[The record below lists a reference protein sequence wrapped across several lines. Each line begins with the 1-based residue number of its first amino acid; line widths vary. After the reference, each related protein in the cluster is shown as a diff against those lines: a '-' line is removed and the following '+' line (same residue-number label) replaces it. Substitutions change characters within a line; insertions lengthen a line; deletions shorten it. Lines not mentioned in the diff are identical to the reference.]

1 MKENYRRKQHS
12 KKCKSKISAKGV
24 LCPKTDSI
32 IEKQNIL
39 TKSQSPKALYLSGY
53 FYFVLREVKLLISR
67 QSLFNTRYKSV
78 LLFYYL
84 FDFAINHLI
93 RSPRATQDPIYP
105 TTLTTVITESQN
117 NCISIRFLLIPHT
130 KLSRSFY
137 LILLYIL

>member
-1 MKENYRRKQHS
+1 LKENYRRKQHS

-67 QSLFNTRYKSV
+67 QSL
-78 LLFYYL
+78 LLF
-84 FDFAINHLI
+84 N
-93 RSPRATQDPIYP
+93 
-105 TTLTTVITESQN
+105 
-117 NCISIRFLLIPHT
+117 LLI
-130 KLSRSFY
+130 
-137 LILLYIL
+137 